1 MRIIAGER
9 RGATLATREGL
20 DTRPLRGRVREALF
34 SILQF
39 QLEGRVVLDAFAGSG
54 AVGLEALSRGARHAT
69 LVDAARESIEVLRR
83 NVAKLR
89 YEDRTAIVHGRHPE
103 VAAQLSKGAPAPFD
117 LVFLMPPYNSGL
129 GQQALAACDRA
140 GALANAPLVILEL
153 EKREAVAL
161 PPGWA
166 VADERLYGITRL
178 VFVERAA
185 C

>member
-20 DTRPLRGRVREALF
+20 DTRPLRGRVRESLF

-39 QLEGRVVLDAFAGSG
+39 QLADSVVLDAFAGSG

-69 LVDAARESIEVLRR
+69 LVDDAPASVDVLRR

-89 YEDRTAIVHGRHPE
+89 YEARTAVVCGRHPE
-103 VAAQLSKGAPAPFD
+103 IAPRLRATAPAPFD

-129 GQQALAACDRA
+129 GQSALTAIDAT
-140 GALANAPLVILEL
+140 GALAPAPLVILEL
-153 EKREAVAL
+153 EKREEVTVPL
-161 PPGWA
+161 GWA
-166 VADERLYGITRL
+166 VADDRLYGITRL
-178 VFVERAA
+178 VFLGRDEG
-185 C
+185 

>member
-39 QLEGRVVLDAFAGSG
+39 QLDGRVVLDAFAGSG

-69 LVDAARESIEVLRR
+69 LVDAARESIDVLRR

-89 YEDRTAIVHGRHPE
+89 YDDRTAIVHGRHPE
-103 VAAQLSKGAPAPFD
+103 VAAQLGNGAPAPFD
-117 LVFLMPPYNSGL
+117 LVFLMPPYNTGL
-129 GQQALAACDRA
+129 GQQALTACDRA
-140 GALANAPLVILEL
+140 GALAPVPLIVLEL
-153 EKREAVAL
+153 EKREEVVVPA
-161 PPGWA
+161 GW
-166 VADERLYGITRL
+166 VVTDERLYGITRL
-178 VFVERAA
+178 VFLGRDEG
-185 C
+185 